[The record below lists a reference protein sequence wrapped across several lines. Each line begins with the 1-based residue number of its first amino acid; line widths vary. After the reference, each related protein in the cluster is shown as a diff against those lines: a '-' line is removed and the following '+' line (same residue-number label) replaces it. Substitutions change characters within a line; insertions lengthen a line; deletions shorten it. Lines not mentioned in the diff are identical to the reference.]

1 MMEVIF
7 EVLTCV
13 LAAYG
18 LMTLIHEILISIKQ
32 HNKGYRNSQVKLVL
46 IVKNQGETIEG
57 VLRNVLPRDF
67 IRKLMPGG
75 KLLVLDMDSNDDTM
89 DILRKL
95 EKDYEC
101 LEVLRK
107 SEKELIFRYF
117 EETGDNNTI
126 LEHAKRRNT

>member
-1 MMEVIF
+1 MAEFIF
-7 EVLTCV
+7 EVIACF

-18 LMTLIHEILISIKQ
+18 LMMLIHDLLVSIKN

-75 KLLVLDMDSNDDTM
+75 KLMVLDMGSNDDTM
-89 DILRKL
+89 DILRRL

-101 LEVLRK
+101 LEVLGK
-107 SEKELIFRYF
+107 SEKDALFKSFDEPK
-117 EETGDNNTI
+117 DNDTI
-126 LEHAKRRNT
+126 LEHAKRRNV